1 MVVQTLRRATL
12 AAWGLERVT
21 AVVVAAAFCG
31 GGVVEGMTGAEAA
44 VGGRAGLEVKVGLRV
59 AVAWGSVR
67 GRRR

>member
-21 AVVVAAAFCG
+21 AVVVAVAFCG
-31 GGVVEGMTGAEAA
+31 GGVVEMTGAEAA

-67 GRRR
+67 GWWR